1 MMDLVHADITIV
13 GAGPAGLALAA
24 AVQRRGLAPLVL
36 EAEQIGYTWASAYP
50 HLKLH
55 TRKGAAALPGMRYP
69 AGVPTFPSAADVHAY
84 LRAYAARFA
93 LTVRAGVRVTAVTR
107 HDQGWTLAT
116 SAGPWRTRV
125 LVWAAG
131 IWANPRSP
139 ALPGRDT
146 YLGSVLHVRDYRG
159 PEAFRGQKLL
169 VVGAGNSAKDV
180 VIAALGVAREVVV
193 AVRGPVMTVAYPNAL
208 SQRSGEL
215 WRRLPT
221 ALVDVLLPRWRRP
234 RTAPGVVWPRVPL
247 REQVAV
253 VGFELLEAI
262 AAGQVRV
269 RPALV
274 GFVGAEARFAD
285 GSREPF
291 EAVLLATGFA
301 PATALIELH
310 RGDPQLFV
318 VGERYPTLE
327 TYLQQ
332 LRREVPA
339 LARALLRASRGA
351 R

>member
-1 MMDLVHADITIV
+1 MIDPVHADITIV

-24 AVQRRGLAPLVL
+24 ALQRRGLAPLVL
-36 EAEQIGYTWASAYP
+36 EAEQIGHTWASAYP
-50 HLKLH
+50 HLRLH

-116 SAGPWRTRV
+116 SAGLWRTRV

-139 ALPGRDT
+139 ALPGRDD
-146 YLGSVLHVRDYRG
+146 YPGAVLHVRDYRG
-159 PEAFRGQKLL
+159 PEAFRGAKLL
-169 VVGAGNSAKDV
+169 VVGAGNSGKDV
-180 VIAALGVAREVVV
+180 ACAAVGIAREVVV

-208 SQRSGEL
+208 SQWSGAL
-215 WRRLPT
+215 WRHLPPPLLD
-221 ALVDVLLPRWRRP
+221 ALLLRVRRP
-234 RTAPGVVWPRVPL
+234 RVAPGLTWPRTPL
-247 REQVAV
+247 REAVAV
-253 VGFELLEAI
+253 VGFEMLEAI

-274 GFVGAEARFAD
+274 AFEGAQARFAD
-285 GSREPF
+285 GGQEPF
-291 EAVLLATGFA
+291 DAVVFATGFA
-301 PATALIELH
+301 PATALVDPF

-327 TYLQQ
+327 TFLQQ

-339 LARALLRASRGA
+339 LARALLRAQRGA